1 MNVATH
7 LVRIG
12 AAILVLTVAGCGRSP
27 KPPESQPKAVN
38 APPDSSFGEKPPV
51 DAPAAGGSSNPAGP
65 AGTQWL
71 LFKIDGAEL
80 PPVARG
86 GHAAL
91 RLDPATSEVEGMAVC
106 NQFKG
111 RFDLDEAGLR
121 FGPIATTRK
130 ACRGEAMA
138 LETKIL
144 KALQDTSRWSMDGD
158 RLVLSD
164 AGGRPLLEFL
174 ARAGD

>member
-7 LVRIG
+7 FARIG
-12 AAILVLTVAGCGRSP
+12 AAILILAIAGCGRSP

-38 APPDSSFGEKPPV
+38 APPDATFGEKPPAV
-51 DAPAAGGSSNPAGP
+51 EPSAAGSPSRPTGV
-65 AGTQWL
+65 QWL
-71 LFKIDGAEL
+71 LFKIHGAEL
-80 PPVARG
+80 PPG
-86 GHAAL
+86 GLGSNAGRLVLNPAA
-91 RLDPATSEVEGMAVC
+91 SEAEGVAVC

-111 RFDLDEAGLR
+111 SFDLDEAGLR

-130 ACRGEAMA
+130 ACRGGAME
-138 LETKIL
+138 LETKFL
-144 KALQDTSRWSMDGD
+144 KGLQDTSRWSMEGE

-174 ARAGD
+174 ALAGD